1 MEREDALM
9 LYGWYTGLAYFFPII
24 GGVIADRFLGYRN
37 ATVIGA
43 LTMAIGHGAMA
54 LEYF

>member
-1 MEREDALM
+1 MV
-9 LYGWYTGLAYFFPII
+9 GTQSLAYFTPII

-43 LTMAIGHGAMA
+43 LTMAIGAWSYGTRI
-54 LEYF
+54 F